1 MFFLVFYTVMILFRT
16 LQSVLLM
23 INVIFGNDKLELT
36 IVLVTVVLEILE
48 GLPILLKP
56 FIAKK
61 E

>member
-1 MFFLVFYTVMILFRT
+1 MTIF
-16 LQSVLLM
+16 QSVDFIIMCSLLGVVLLM
-23 INVIFGNDKLELT
+23 INVISGNDKLEMT
-36 IVLVTVVLEILE
+36 IALVTVVLGILE